1 MSGFGITTYYLIR
14 TRHRTLLLPH
24 GTYHIRFI
32 FARISV
38 SSARRSA
45 RPCRAHATIISMKF
59 RVTVKKEDGTEEKRV
74 SEATSRFQVYTDAE
88 KEGVTVLS
96 VEDAG
101 GGFALPAWMNFKL
114 SSGINQEQKIT
125 FTKNLSAMLKAG
137 LTLSRALSV
146 IERQSG
152 NKFLKEI
159 VVDLESEV
167 RKGTAFNEAL
177 ARHAKIFSKLF
188 IAMTKAGEES
198 GTLADALQVVAKQ
211 MDRSYT
217 LEKKVKGAMI
227 YPTIILCAVVII
239 GVLMLIYVVPTLSA
253 TFASLKVEL
262 PAATKAIIAGSE
274 FASHHAILTLG
285 LLAAFFGGMFLF
297 LRTKVGSRILLFL
310 SLRVPIIGDLVRET
324 MSARAARSLS
334 SLLSSGV
341 EMLSAIE
348 IAEEVVGDNVFGK
361 VIHEAQDTVRKGDA
375 LSATFAA
382 YPKLYPILVTD
393 MIAVGEETGN
403 VSNMLAQVAEYY
415 ETDVEDRTKDL
426 STIIEPLLML
436 FIGGVVGVFA
446 IAMISPIYSLSNNI

>member
-1 MSGFGITTYYLIR
+1 
-14 TRHRTLLLPH
+14 
-24 GTYHIRFI
+24 
-32 FARISV
+32 
-38 SSARRSA
+38 
-45 RPCRAHATIISMKF
+45 MKF
-59 RVTVKKEDGTEEKRV
+59 SVTVKKEDGSEEKRSV
-74 SEATSRFQVYTDAE
+74 EAESRFKVYADAE

-96 VEDAG
+96 VEDSG
-101 GGFALPAWMNFKL
+101 GGFALPKWANIKL
-114 SSGINQEQKIT
+114 SSGVNQEQKIT

-159 VVDLESEV
+159 VIDLESEV
-167 RKGTAFNEAL
+167 KKGTAFNEAL
-177 ARHAKIFSKLF
+177 AKHGNIFSKLF
-188 IAMTKAGEES
+188 IAMTRAGEES
-198 GTLADALQVVAKQ
+198 GTLADALQVVARQ

-217 LEKKVKGAMI
+217 LQKKVKGAMI
-227 YPTIILCAVVII
+227 YPTIILCAVIII
-239 GVLMLIYVVPTLSA
+239 GVLMLMYVVPTLSA

-262 PAATKAIIAGSE
+262 PAATRAIIS
-274 FASHHAILTLG
+274 ASDFTAHHAILTFG
-285 LLAAFFGGMFLF
+285 LMIGFFGGMFLF
-297 LRTKVGSRILLFL
+297 LRTKFGSAALLFVA
-310 SLRVPIIGDLVRET
+310 LRVPVIGDLVRET

-361 VIHEAQDTVRKGDA
+361 VVHEAQDKVRKGEA

-382 YPKLYPILVTD
+382 YPKLYPILVSD

-403 VSNMLAQVAEYY
+403 VSNMLGQVAEYY
-415 ETDVEDRTKDL
+415 EADVEDRTKDL

-436 FIGGVVGVFA
+436 FIGGAVGVFA
-446 IAMISPIYSLSNNI
+446 IAMISPIYSLSSSI